1 MELHF
6 VAVGVKIFI
15 VIVWIMGALI
25 SDSDKMRIWEKYNRE
40 IKKLNK

>member
-1 MELHF
+1 MRLLVEG
-6 VAVGVKIFI
+6 AVFSITAN
-15 VIVWIMGALI
+15 VWIMGALI

>member
-1 MELHF
+1 M
-6 VAVGVKIFI
+6 AYN
-15 VIVWIMGALI
+15 VWIMGALI

>member
-1 MELHF
+1 
-6 VAVGVKIFI
+6 
-15 VIVWIMGALI
+15 MGALI